1 VPTSASATC
10 MVVFRSLSTVE
21 RDWMDAWM
29 TYMLRL
35 GTEFQSLFANGVRSS
50 KYNKAKQSMV
60 MQNKQFTQWA
70 MDNNYM
76 FAADKV

>member
-1 VPTSASATC
+1 
-10 MVVFRSLSTVE
+10 MVVFRSLSAIE

-35 GTEFQSLFANGVRSS
+35 DKDAQGLFANGVRAS
-50 KYNKAKQSMV
+50 KYNKTKQSMV

-70 MDNNYM
+70 IDNNYM